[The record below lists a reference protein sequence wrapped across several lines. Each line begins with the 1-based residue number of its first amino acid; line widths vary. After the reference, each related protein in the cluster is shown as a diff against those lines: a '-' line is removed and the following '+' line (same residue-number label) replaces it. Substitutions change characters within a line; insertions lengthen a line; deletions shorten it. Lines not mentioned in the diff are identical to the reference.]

1 MILEDFP
8 LLMVKK
14 SALAACKRNS
24 KLSFSLHPGSAFM
37 MEIMD
42 KKTLTLKS
50 FQYWSNSGVQE
61 NSLLLE
67 LSLSSSRILEPN
79 KTQDTHLNMHYK

>member
-1 MILEDFP
+1 
-8 LLMVKK
+8 
-14 SALAACKRNS
+14 
-24 KLSFSLHPGSAFM
+24 M

-67 LSLSSSRILEPN
+67 LSLSSNRTLESN
-79 KTQDTHLNMHYK
+79 KTLETHLVKLICIIDRVVASSTQIVPKQAHCTVNANYPDL